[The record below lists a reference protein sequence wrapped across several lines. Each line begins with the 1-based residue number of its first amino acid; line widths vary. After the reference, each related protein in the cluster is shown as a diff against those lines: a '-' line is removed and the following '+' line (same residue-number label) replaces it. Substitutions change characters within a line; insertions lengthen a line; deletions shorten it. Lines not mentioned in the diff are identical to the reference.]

1 MTFENLTSVT
11 KNALFSFDTNYLTV
25 YQISDLAYIGNYT
38 FIVNGINYFNSLY
51 TAKYYV
57 KVIINEAISKV
68 EIIPNQGY
76 PYFKSKI
83 QSIISV
89 NLGESFLLKLP

>member
-1 MTFENLTSVT
+1 MTFDNLTSVT

-38 FIVNGINYFNSLY
+38 FIVNGINYFNSLHS
-51 TAKYYV
+51 AKYYV
-57 KVIINEAISKV
+57 KVIINEARSKV
-68 EIIPNQGY
+68 EIIPNKGN

-83 QSIISV
+83 PSMISV